1 MSLDVNTL
9 FLITMYVEAILG
21 LLLLL
26 VWVQNVKTTAV
37 AWWGF
42 AHLLR
47 SLSIGL
53 FGLYGSVPTLV
64 SIDLAGA
71 LLFTSFGVTWTGARV
86 FDGRAPRFGSL
97 ITGAALWVLACQFQG
112 FNEAPEL
119 RVLLSSGI
127 IAAFG
132 WAGAYEFWRGRDE
145 RLLSRWPAIILLFA
159 HGALFLLRTPLSVAM
174 PQTAHSGALSSAWL
188 TVVSGEALLFTIA
201 IAFVL
206 LAMAKERAEFH
217 QRRAAL
223 IDSLTGLANRRAFLQ
238 GAEDLIRLQVRR
250 GRPVAVFLIDLD
262 HFKSINDRF
271 GHMVGD
277 KVLKLFG
284 DLAKAKLRGTDIVG
298 RLGGE
303 EFAVLLAD
311 ADRDNAFLVAERLRS
326 AFATSSIVAADAV
339 VSATISIGISIIQDP
354 NEDLTHLLASAD
366 QALYRA
372 KANGRNQ
379 CVLAAIDQPA
389 EGLMETAS
397 PSVVPVRPHSLA
409 AVRAA

>member
-1 MSLDVNTL
+1 LSLDVNTL

-26 VWVQNVKTTAV
+26 VWVQNIKATAV

-53 FGLYGSVPTLV
+53 FGLYGSVSDLI

-71 LLFTSFGVTWTGARV
+71 LLFTSFGVTWTGARM
-86 FDGRAPRFGSL
+86 FDGRDPRFGSL
-97 ITGAALWVLACQFQG
+97 ITGGALWVLACQFSG

-119 RVLLSSGI
+119 RMLLSSGI
-127 IAAFG
+127 IAAFS
-132 WAGAYEFWRGRDE
+132 WAGAYEFWRGREE
-145 RLLSRWPAIILLFA
+145 RLLSRWPAIILLFS
-159 HGALFLLRTPLSVAM
+159 HGALFLVRTPLSAAL
-174 PQTAHSGALSSAWL
+174 PETAHAGALSSAWM
-188 TVVSGEALLFTIA
+188 TVLSGEALLFTIA

-206 LAMAKERAEFH
+206 LAMAKERAELH

-223 IDSLTGLANRRAFLQ
+223 IDPLTGMANRRAFLQ
-238 GAEDLIRLQVRR
+238 DAEDLIRMQVRR
-250 GRPVAVFLIDLD
+250 ARPVAVFLIDLD

-284 DLAKAKLRGTDIVG
+284 DIAKAKLRGTDIIG

-326 AFATSSIVAADAV
+326 AFATSSIVAADVV
-339 VSATISIGISIIQDP
+339 VSATVSIGIAIIQDP

-366 QALYRA
+366 EALYRA

-379 CVLAAIDQPA
+379 CVLATIDVPN
-389 EGLMETAS
+389 EGLTDTVS
-397 PSVVPVRPHSLA
+397 PPVAPGMPRSLA
-409 AVRAA
+409 PVRAA

>member
-1 MSLDVNTL
+1 M
-9 FLITMYVEAILG
+9 
-21 LLLLL
+21 
-26 VWVQNVKTTAV
+26 
-37 AWWGF
+37 
-42 AHLLR
+42 
-47 SLSIGL
+47 
-53 FGLYGSVPTLV
+53 
-64 SIDLAGA
+64 
-71 LLFTSFGVTWTGARV
+71 
-86 FDGRAPRFGSL
+86 
-97 ITGAALWVLACQFQG
+97 
-112 FNEAPEL
+112 
-119 RVLLSSGI
+119 
-127 IAAFG
+127 
-132 WAGAYEFWRGRDE
+132 
-145 RLLSRWPAIILLFA
+145 
-159 HGALFLLRTPLSVAM
+159 
-174 PQTAHSGALSSAWL
+174 
-188 TVVSGEALLFTIA
+188 VSGEALLFTIA

-206 LAMAKERAEFH
+206 LAMAKERAELH

-238 GAEDLIRLQVRR
+238 DAEDLIRLQVRR

-339 VSATISIGISIIQDP
+339 VSATISIGIAIIQDP

-389 EGLMETAS
+389 DGLMEAAS
-397 PSVVPVRPHSLA
+397 PSVVPVRSHSPA